1 MAKKVIKITC
11 KGSGVIPL
19 DQLQNFQGNLKT
31 LDKSA
36 LEKLK
41 RSLIKYGFSFP
52 VFVWG
57 NEILD
62 GHQRIFAAKA
72 LIESGYTIGNIPV
85 AEIEADSKKEA
96 GEKLLM
102 LNSHYAKM
110 TDDGLYEFLND
121 FDIDISDLT
130 DDLELPD
137 INLDDFVEGYIDEQ
151 PNIDILESS
160 GDLSGTQYGLAGS
173 KSKVPFNILG
183 VGGLVDREVME
194 DFKQSLMDSGAVEG
208 EDNGDVIKQKL
219 LEVI

>member
-72 LIESGYTIGNIPV
+72 LIESGYTIGKIPV
-85 AEIEADSKKEA
+85 VEIEAKNKKEA
-96 GEKLLM
+96 GEKLLI
-102 LNSHYAKM
+102 LNSEYGKK
-110 TDDGLYEFLND
+110 TNEGILSFLDDFEVIPDLDILEIPSIDFDEILDAGAVTELFEIDDTHENTKSGKRELGNKKYQIKPVLYTN
-121 FDIDISDLT
+121 DIDIFERAILATGEQRYASGLIKLCEFY
-130 DDLELPD
+130 LEK
-137 INLDDFVEGYIDEQ
+137 NNV
-151 PNIDILESS
+151 
-160 GDLSGTQYGLAGS
+160 
-173 KSKVPFNILG
+173 
-183 VGGLVDREVME
+183 
-194 DFKQSLMDSGAVEG
+194 
-208 EDNGDVIKQKL
+208 
-219 LEVI
+219 